1 MADAVV
7 RPKKPATKKRTPAGG
22 APTAAHTAAE
32 ADEARIDLA
41 LVADRLLGTWADTRR
56 EARELIKD
64 PVFHKVEGMPM
75 AEHRERALSQLHL
88 LAQQGAS
95 RRAFPREY
103 GGLEDNGANLAGFEE
118 LVLADPS
125 MQIKGGVQWGLFG
138 SAIHQLGTKDRK
150 SVV

>member
-1 MADAVV
+1 GRSHRRALLTSRGEPGGCREATTRHAGAAAAGCTASTIRFPRCWRSPTVDCDRPPRTPVIERRSMADAVV

-64 PVFHKVEGMPM
+64 
-75 AEHRERALSQLHL
+75 
-88 LAQQGAS
+88 
-95 RRAFPREY
+95 
-103 GGLEDNGANLAGFEE
+103 
-118 LVLADPS
+118 
-125 MQIKGGVQWGLFG
+125 
-138 SAIHQLGTKDRK
+138 
-150 SVV
+150 